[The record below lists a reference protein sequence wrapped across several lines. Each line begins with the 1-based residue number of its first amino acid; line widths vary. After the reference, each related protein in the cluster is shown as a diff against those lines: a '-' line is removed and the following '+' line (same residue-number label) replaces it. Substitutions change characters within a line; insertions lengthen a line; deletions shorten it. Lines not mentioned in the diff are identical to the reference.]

1 VAVIQPGTVLL
12 GKYTLEVLLGSGGYG
27 EVYRATQLGPGGFAR
42 PVAIKLLR
50 PSATVSEQAIQL
62 FAREARVIASVQH
75 RNIVQ
80 VHEFARDHGSYFLVI
95 ELVDGITARDLIL
108 AGHGQLPPWL
118 GVAIGMMV
126 SRGLQHAHDLLG
138 EDGEPLGIVHRD
150 VSPSNIMID
159 RQGEVKLSDFGLAKM
174 SALHTDQ
181 FTEAGVI
188 RGTPAYM
195 SPEQR
200 EGLPI
205 TAASDVNSLAKVMYE
220 LCTGV
225 RLTQP
230 PGVSEGMLPPPAPP
244 SRQVAGIPE
253 ELDELLLRALSYEPA
268 LRPTTRQLS
277 RGLQAALAKMLSPAV
292 IPALSE
298 EIARWVERVL
308 TEKGS
313 PLSTQEQIT
322 EPFLRTSLDDS
333 LEDRLTVPGRLER
346 DDSAVPT
353 DPRGTNED
361 GDSLG
366 DSAPTDVRGG
376 VRVAP
381 PRGPTIALEPN
392 PRAGRET
399 RPAWSP
405 PRGDPTIEAAAP
417 RPRSALRVALLLFAL
432 ALLALSPV
440 VAVLLFQQPE
450 LPAGPDSGARHPD
463 DAARRAEAGTIRAH
477 AIADLG
483 SRGERSPAADAARR
497 DRPGLLSVRS
507 RPTAVVYLDRRR
519 VGTTPLERFRIAA
532 GEHELRLVARGR
544 GTSRQITIE
553 AGVLLELGTIDLP
566 RR

>member
-1 VAVIQPGTVLL
+1 MIQPGTVLL

-50 PSATVSEQAIQL
+50 PSATVSEQALQL
-62 FAREARVIASVQH
+62 FAREARVIASLQH

-80 VHEFARDHGSYFLVI
+80 VHEFARDQGSYFLVI

-108 AGHGQLPPWL
+108 AGRGQLPPWL
-118 GVAIGMMV
+118 GVAIGMLV

-138 EDGEPLGIVHRD
+138 EDGEPLGIIHRD

-205 TAASDVNSLAKVMYE
+205 SAASDVNSLAKVMYE

-244 SRQVAGIPE
+244 SRQAGGIPE

-277 RGLQAALAKMLSPAV
+277 RGLQAVLAKMLPSAV
-292 IPALSE
+292 IPALGE

-308 TEKGS
+308 TEKGA

-322 EPFLRTSLDDS
+322 EPFLRSSLDDS

-353 DPRGTNED
+353 DPRATNED

-366 DSAPTDVRGG
+366 DSSPTDVRGG
-376 VRVAP
+376 VRAP
-381 PRGPTIALEPN
+381 APRAPTIALEPN
-392 PRAGRET
+392 PRAARET

-405 PRGDPTIEAAAP
+405 PHGEPTIEAAAP
-417 RPRSALRVALLLFAL
+417 RPRSALRVAFLVFAL

-440 VAVLLFQQPE
+440 VAVLLFRQPE
-450 LPAGPDSGARHPD
+450 LPGADAGARSPD
-463 DAARRAEAGTIRAH
+463 GGARPPEGGSIRAH

-483 SRGERSPAADAARR
+483 SQRDRSIAADAARR

-507 RPTAVVYLDRRR
+507 RPVAVVYIDRRR
-519 VGTTPLERFRIAA
+519 AGTTPLERFRIAA

-544 GTSRQITIE
+544 GTSRRVTVE
-553 AGVLLELGTIDLP
+553 AGELLDLGTIALP